1 MNGSNHEINQKI
13 LFLFCSVKG
22 SKNKILDYL
31 ENFIAHGGGGLKNL
45 TQIDRGKGSKT
56 AKKNADVTN

>member
-1 MNGSNHEINQKI
+1 MGEGCSKKLIQNHTLDERKNEVNGSNHEINQKI

-31 ENFIAHGGGGLKNL
+31 ENFIAHGGG
-45 TQIDRGKGSKT
+45 
-56 AKKNADVTN
+56 V